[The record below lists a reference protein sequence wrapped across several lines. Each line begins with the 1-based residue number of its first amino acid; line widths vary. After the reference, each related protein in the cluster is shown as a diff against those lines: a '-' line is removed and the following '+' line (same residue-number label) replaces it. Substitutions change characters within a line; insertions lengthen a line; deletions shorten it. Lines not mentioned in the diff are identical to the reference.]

1 MHRLGYAW
9 FLARSTL
16 SALFEEE
23 ADSKLRAA
31 NSWSRDLSNVK
42 AVGMDEFV
50 IKKGHRHYATVIVD
64 L

>member
-31 NSWSRDLSNVK
+31 NS
-42 AVGMDEFV
+42 
-50 IKKGHRHYATVIVD
+50 
-64 L
+64 